1 MKQRLTSFMFLAILT
16 VLTIGLVGCGPSSPS
31 GGEESESGDGKIKLR
46 MTWWGSQDRHD
57 RTQKVIDL
65 YEEKNPNVEIAAQFT
80 GWSGYW
86 EKVATQAAG
95 GNLPD
100 IIQMDYKYLAEY
112 AGRDL
117 LANLNQYVES
127 GTLNLD
133 DVAPIYLNGG
143 KLDGNLYAVN
153 IGANAHAIAYDP
165 AMFEKAGVP
174 VPEPGYTWKDLK
186 EMGKELSDNLGEGV
200 YGLQPSAGLMSFKH
214 YLRENGTTLY
224 NDEGTGLE
232 YKDDQL
238 LADFLQI
245 TVDNLESGAAAPP
258 EVFKTASDNIEQ
270 MPIVKEKTAMIM
282 DIHSN
287 QLVAM
292 EQAAGRPLELMLQPM
307 LEGGELGHYIKP
319 GQFLSL
325 TTHSKHPEEAA
336 KFIDFFTNSLEANE
350 ILNGERGVPVS
361 SKVREHLRPN
371 LTPAGEKMF
380 DYIELAKEYAR
391 EIDPPDPK
399 GATEILSFYEKQ
411 IETPIYYG
419 QLTPEE
425 AAKKFREKATEIL
438 SENK

>member
-1 MKQRLTSFMFLAILT
+1 MFLAILT

-307 LEGGELGHYIKP
+307 LEDGELGHYIKP